1 MADKE
6 RIYCVD
12 NKFYKIKVSDEI
24 HTLFLN
30 DHEVLQNYIKQNI
43 CASDDNCNKSNKFYQ
58 RTRIHMGQ
66 KQYAAVS
73 GELEVA
79 GGRFPKPKT

>member
-43 CASDDNCNKSNKFYQ
+43 CASDDNCNKSNKPEFTWD
-58 RTRIHMGQ
+58 RNSTLLL
-66 KQYAAVS
+66 V
-73 GELEVA
+73 EN
-79 GGRFPKPKT
+79 